1 MWNLLNTIEEHT
13 DRLHAFIRSRVG
25 GEEDSWD
32 VLQDVFTALTVRWN
46 LGEALEDGAAWL
58 FRVARNRIVD
68 LYRRR
73 SRSELSLEDVLGF
86 DGDEG
91 MVDLLD
97 DDTDHPDEEHGRS
110 ELRAVLLKV
119 IRNLPPE
126 QREVFL
132 QTELHGRK
140 YADISEETGVALN
153 TLLSRKRYAV
163 LRLREAMDAY
173 NGTER

>member
-1 MWNLLNTIEEHT
+1 MWNLMNTIEEHT
-13 DRLHAFIRSRVG
+13 DRLHAFIRSRVSV
-25 GEEDSWD
+25 EEDSWD
-32 VLQDVFTALTVRWN
+32 VLQDVFTALTARWN

-58 FRVARNRIVD
+58 FRVARNRIID
-68 LYRRR
+68 LYRSS
-73 SRSELSLEDVLGF
+73 SRSEVSLEELLGL
-86 DGDEG
+86 DGEG
-91 MVDLLD
+91 AISDLID
-97 DDTDHPDEEHGRS
+97 PGAAAPEEENQRM
-110 ELRAVLLKV
+110 ELREVLLKV

-132 QTELHGRK
+132 LTELHGRK
-140 YADISEETGVALN
+140 FADISEETGVALN

>member
-1 MWNLLNTIEEHT
+1 MWNLLNTIEEHG
-13 DRLHAFIRSRVG
+13 DRLHAFIRSRVSAD
-25 GEEDSWD
+25 EDSWD
-32 VLQDVFTALTVRWN
+32 VLQDVFTALTARWN

-58 FRVARNRIVD
+58 FRVARNRIID

-73 SRSELSLEDVLGF
+73 SRSDLSLEDVLGF
-86 DGDEG
+86 DGDDG
-91 MVDLLD
+91 MGDLLD
-97 DDTDHPDEEHGRS
+97 PSADSPDEEHGRN
-110 ELRAVLLKV
+110 ELRQVLLRA
-119 IRNLPPE
+119 IRDLPSE